1 MFYRWLAYRTF
12 RMQTMR
18 NWEHSLGEKVQKSVQ
33 NCVISVQKSYFLT
46 KFFWG
51 QAPRPPL
58 ERGIA
63 PLLRSSNYPP
73 TFQQAPTPL
82 SADGCQSLCQ
92 RAINDSNAISVHTNT
107 LSCGLCWTGWWCCR
121 TPVVTT
127 TTTRP
132 HTMWRV
138 GWVFWVVDVGLAIAI
153 TGLSV
158 LR

>member
-51 QAPRPPL
+51 QAPRLPTGEGHSPSQTPPL
-58 ERGIA
+58 
-63 PLLRSSNYPP
+63 PSSNYPPP

-82 SADGCQSLCQ
+82 CTYMYVLWAQIVTVLAG
-92 RAINDSNAISVHTNT
+92 T
-107 LSCGLCWTGWWCCR
+107 LSPTSFSIYSLTRLATELVKLCLIHLR
-121 TPVVTT
+121 TPRCYTNASLLLL
-127 TTTRP
+127 
-132 HTMWRV
+132 
-138 GWVFWVVDVGLAIAI
+138 GYLG
-153 TGLSV
+153 
-158 LR
+158 